1 MCYLYNVCITLVMSP
16 SENENPTITFD
27 NQSSGGLSM
36 NNKEVHVH
44 GSTMDFYRKI
54 IENAPTGYAYHKI
67 ILDHEGLPRD
77 YEFIE
82 VNDAFERATGLK
94 REHVIGKRV
103 TEVIPDIRNSE
114 FDWIGFYGELAINGG
129 ERETEQFLEAL
140 NTWYRINAY
149 SPEHGYFITLLH
161 DITKEKVQIDEL
173 QDLGVKLEEQNSY
186 NEMLLSTV
194 PSAVFTVDNECR
206 VTSWNNMAE
215 RITGYTK
222 EEIMGQSC
230 KMFAVD
236 PCDTRC
242 GLLDDEVIKPVT
254 CAMCTIKNKHGDRLI
269 VTKNVD
275 VLRDSKGNV
284 IGGIECFE
292 DITERSKSDLE
303 KMKQAGLIT
312 SLLDSIPD
320 IIFFKD
326 TEGVFLGCNAPHETF
341 MGKPKREI
349 IGHTDYDFH
358 TADEATFYRQMDKE
372 MLSKLQPVR
381 NEDLVR
387 YPDGREVLLDTLKT
401 PYWGEDGS
409 LIGILGISR
418 DITERKR
425 AEERL
430 RESEVNFR
438 TFFETMDD
446 MIFVTNSQGIIF
458 YTNSA
463 VSNKLGYTTTEL
475 QGMYVLEVHP
485 KEKRKEAE
493 QIFGDMFAGK
503 LDMCPLPLATKDGQ
517 YIPVETRVWFGKWD
531 GNDCIFGISKDLS
544 LQQAMFD
551 KFHKLFNNN
560 PALMAVSNLSDHKF
574 IEVNNAFVEKLGF
587 SREEIIG
594 RTALDLQLFCD
605 PDKQVVAG
613 YQLEKTGRIQDIE
626 LEVRKKDG
634 QIMYGLFS
642 GEIIDNQIE
651 KVFLT
656 VMTDITYKKNAE
668 FEITKIS
675 ERLKLATKAANVG
688 IWEYD
693 IVKGTLIWDDS
704 MYELYGIP
712 KEMFSGAYEAW
723 ENGLHPDDLEK
734 SRQNIQDAINGI
746 RDFDPEFR
754 VVWQD
759 GSIHYI
765 KANAVVLK
773 DLNGNPSK
781 MYGTNWD
788 ITEQILSD
796 EQSKEQ
802 IQMQNI
808 LMHIASQYINIS
820 LAEVNSTIQQSL
832 SELGRFVKADRT
844 YIFNYDWE
852 KNVCNNTYEWCEV
865 GIVPQIDEL
874 QGVNLE
880 LISEWVEAH
889 REGRTMHIADVL
901 ALPENN
907 GVRLILEPQ
916 EVKSIIS
923 IPMMQGNE
931 CVGFVGFDSVK
942 SHHEYSENEKKLLV
956 IFASMLVNINMRSI
970 LEKNMN
976 DAKEQAEAANLAKSL
991 FLANMSHEIRTP
1003 MNGIVGFLELLRTS
1017 NMSLEQKEFI
1027 REAKAASE
1035 VLLYIINDILD
1046 FSKIEAGKLGMEKID
1061 FNIRTAIK
1069 DAVSL
1074 IIPKASEK
1082 NLIVH
1087 RVIEDN
1093 VPVEVIGDPS
1103 RLRQILSNL
1112 LSNAVKFT
1120 EQGQVSL
1127 TVECIKEENDYAT
1140 IQFVVK
1146 DTGIG
1151 ISKES
1156 MGNLFQSFNQ
1166 ADATTTRKYGGTG
1179 LGLAISKELIKMMD
1193 GSIRVESTEG
1203 EGSIFSFYIC
1213 VKIVQKAVVIKEPA
1227 SMNDEI
1233 SYVEDGIQSKLRRF
1247 RTANKPTI
1255 LLVEDNEMNRKIVM
1269 LMLKNRAMSCDI
1281 ATNGKEAYMAVRK
1294 KEYDIVFMDCQM
1306 PIMDGYESTT
1316 KIREDEGDLKH
1327 TTIIAMTANTMEGD
1341 KTKCFAAG
1349 MDDYISKPI
1358 DFELMFQL
1366 IDKYSKQQG
1375 ISDEKNAFID
1385 NNITRFMESTGME
1398 MEDATDIF
1406 NEFIVYLPRIMS
1418 EIRVSI
1424 DQNSFDELR
1433 KFAHQLKGAAGNL
1446 RITSM
1451 YELALQLE
1459 KAANEQKLEE
1469 CERLFNELKGM

>member
-27 NQSSGGLSM
+27 SQSSGGLSM
-36 NNKEVHVH
+36 NNKEVHVQS
-44 GSTMDFYRKI
+44 STMDFYRKI

-67 ILDHEGLPRD
+67 ILDYDDRPCD

-82 VNDAFERATGLK
+82 VNEAFERATGFK
-94 REHVIGKRV
+94 REQIVGKKV
-103 TEVIPDIRNSE
+103 TEIFADIKNRN
-114 FDWIGFYGELAINGG
+114 FDWINFYGELALNGG
-129 ERETEQFLEAL
+129 ERETEQFIESL
-140 NTWYRINAY
+140 NKWYRITAY
-149 SPEHGYFITLLH
+149 SPERGYFITLFH

-173 QDLGVKLEEQNSY
+173 QNLGLKLEKQNTY

-206 VTSWNNMAE
+206 ITSWNNMAE

-230 KMFAVD
+230 KMFAVE
-236 PCDTRC
+236 PCDIRC
-242 GLLDDEVIKPVT
+242 GLLDEDIIKPVT
-254 CAMCTIKNKHGDRLI
+254 CAMCTIKNKQGETLI
-269 VTKNVD
+269 VTKNAD
-275 VLRDSKGNV
+275 VLRDNKGNV

-292 DITERSKSDLE
+292 DITERTKSDLE
-303 KMKQAGLIT
+303 KMKQTGLIT

-326 TEGVFLGCNAPHETF
+326 TEGVFLGCNAPHEAF
-341 MGKPKREI
+341 VRKPKCEI

-358 TADEATFYRQMDKE
+358 NATDAAYYRQKDKE
-372 MLSKLQPVR
+372 ILSQLEPTR
-381 NEDLVR
+381 NEDLVT

-418 DITERKR
+418 DITERKKS
-425 AEERL
+425 EERL
-430 RESEVNFR
+430 SEREANFR
-438 TFFETMDD
+438 TLFETMDD
-446 MIFVTNSQGIIF
+446 MIFVANNQGFIF
-458 YTNSA
+458 YTNGA
-463 VSNKLGYTTTEL
+463 VSRKLGYTSEDL
-475 QGMYVLEVHP
+475 QGMHVLEVHP
-485 KEKRKEAE
+485 KEKRFEAE
-493 QIFGDMFAGK
+493 QIFGDIFAGK
-503 LDMCPLPLATKDGQ
+503 RDICPLPLATKDGKL
-517 YIPVETRVWFGKWD
+517 IPVETRAWFGKWN
-531 GNDCIFGISKDLS
+531 GNDCIFGLSKDLS

-560 PALMAVSNLSDHKF
+560 PALMAVSSMIDHKF
-574 IEVNNAFVEKLGF
+574 IEVNNAFVDKLGY
-587 SREEIIG
+587 SRDEIIG
-594 RTALDLQLFCD
+594 KTALELGLFTD
-605 PDKQVVAG
+605 NNKQIEVENT
-613 YQLEKTGRIQDIE
+613 LEETGRIQDIE
-626 LEVRKKDG
+626 LEVRKKDD

-656 VMTDITYKKNAE
+656 VMVDITYKKNAE
-668 FEITKIS
+668 LEITSIS
-675 ERLKLATKAANVG
+675 ERLKLATKAAHVG

-693 IVKGTLIWDDS
+693 IVNGTLIWDDS
-704 MYELYGIP
+704 MYELYGIS

-723 ENGLHPDDLEK
+723 ESGLHSDDLES
-734 SRQNIQDAINGI
+734 SRQNIQNAIKGL
-746 RDFDPEFR
+746 RDFDTDFR
-754 VVWQD
+754 VVWHD

-765 KANAVVLK
+765 KAKAVVLK
-773 DLNGNPSK
+773 DLQGNPSK

-788 ITEQILSD
+788 ITQQILGE

-844 YIFNYDWE
+844 YIFDYDWE
-852 KNVCNNTYEWCEV
+852 KNVCNNTYEWCEE

-874 QGVNLE
+874 QGVNSE
-880 LISEWVEAH
+880 LIPEWIEAH
-889 REGRTMHIADVL
+889 RAGRTMHIADVL
-901 ALPENN
+901 SLPEND

-916 EVKSIIS
+916 EVKSVIT
-923 IPMMQGNE
+923 IPMMQGSE
-931 CVGFVGFDSVK
+931 CVGFVGFDSVR
-942 SHHEYSENEKKLLV
+942 SHHEYSDNEKKLLV
-956 IFASMLVNINMRSI
+956 IFASMLVNINMRSA

-976 DAKEQAEAANLAKSL
+976 DAKEQAEAANLAKSQ

-1017 NMSLEQKEFI
+1017 NMSLEQKDFI
-1027 REAKAASE
+1027 REAKSASE
-1035 VLLYIINDILD
+1035 VLLYLINDILD
-1046 FSKIEAGKLGMEKID
+1046 FSKIEAGKLGMERID
-1061 FNIRTAIK
+1061 FNIRTVIK
-1069 DAVSL
+1069 DAVS
-1074 IIPKASEK
+1074 IILPKASEK
-1082 NLIVH
+1082 NLDIYT
-1087 RVIEDN
+1087 VIHDS
-1093 VPVEVIGDPS
+1093 VPEAVVGDPS

-1112 LSNAVKFT
+1112 MSNAVKFT

-1127 TVECIKEENDYAT
+1127 TVECIKEEEDLAT
-1140 IQFVVK
+1140 IQFDVK

-1166 ADATTTRKYGGTG
+1166 ADASTTRKYGGTG

-1193 GSIRVESTEG
+1193 GNIRVESTEG
-1203 EGSIFSFYIC
+1203 EGSVFSFYIC
-1213 VKIVQKAVVIKEPA
+1213 MKIVQRIEVADKEHV
-1227 SMNDEI
+1227 SLK
-1233 SYVEDGIQSKLRRF
+1233 EDKIYLEESIQSHQHEVK
-1247 RTANKPTI
+1247 TDVKTKI
-1255 LLVEDNEMNRKIVM
+1255 LLVEDNEMNRKIMM
-1269 LMLKNRAMSCDI
+1269 LMLKKWGMTCDI

-1306 PIMDGYESTT
+1306 PMMDGYESTT

-1327 TTIIAMTANTMEGD
+1327 TTIIAMTANAMEGD
-1341 KTKCFAAG
+1341 KTKCFEAG

-1358 DFELMFQL
+1358 DFELMFHL
-1366 IDKYSKQQG
+1366 VEKYTKHL
-1375 ISDEKNAFID
+1375 
-1385 NNITRFMESTGME
+1385 
-1398 MEDATDIF
+1398 DIA
-1406 NEFIVYLPRIMS
+1406 Y
-1418 EIRVSI
+1418 
-1424 DQNSFDELR
+1424 
-1433 KFAHQLKGAAGNL
+1433 
-1446 RITSM
+1446 
-1451 YELALQLE
+1451 E
-1459 KAANEQKLEE
+1459 KAANEENLEE